1 MDRALIPAACVA
13 ACLLACAPARPPAPA
28 TEALVAAPHT
38 EPAYF
43 SEPRAGA
50 NMFSV
55 FPSARRFRAAR
66 ALGIEM
72 VRLVPDRWQ
81 GLERDFLLGDADD
94 YRGLVAGDL
103 ERLRRVLDEAHAAG
117 LRIVLGMLSL
127 PGARW
132 RQHNDDE
139 DDARLWQSES
149 FERQA
154 ARFWGDLAR
163 ELRGHPAIVAY
174 NPINEPR
181 TDDDAAIR
189 GVYARI
195 VAAIR
200 SADPSVPI
208 VLDVGRDAAP
218 RAFVG
223 FEPLDDPGV
232 LYAFHFYEPW
242 EHVTWRRNRGEVA
255 YGGEAWSRAH
265 LVEAL
270 ASVDRWRAEHGL
282 APTRIFAA
290 ELGCDRRVPG
300 VERYLDDAIGLIE
313 ERGYHWAFYAFRD
326 DDWDGFDYELGARPL
341 TEAEREIYARGRALD
356 LDRPGG
362 PAFDVLLRHLR
373 RRPLRRFDRP
383 GGGR

>member
-1 MDRALIPAACVA
+1 MDRAFILTACVA
-13 ACLLACAPARPPAPA
+13 ASVA
-28 TEALVAAPHT
+28 TCGPVRRASETTA
-38 EPAYF
+38 PAYF
-43 SEPRAGA
+43 SEPRAGV

-66 ALGIEM
+66 ALSIEM

-81 GLERDFLLGDADD
+81 GLERDFLIGDADG
-94 YRGLVAGDL
+94 YRELVPGDL
-103 ERLRRVLDEAHAAG
+103 ERLRRVLDQAHAAG
-117 LRIVLGMLSL
+117 LRVVLGMLSL

-132 RQHNDDE
+132 RQHNGDE
-139 DDARLWQSES
+139 DDTRLWQTES
-149 FERQA
+149 FRQQA

-181 TDDDAAIR
+181 SDDNAAIR
-189 GVYARI
+189 DVYVRI

-218 RAFVG
+218 RAFHG

-242 EHVTWRRNRGEVA
+242 EHVTWRRNRGQID
-255 YGGEAWSRAH
+255 YGSDAWSRAH

-270 ASVDRWRAEHGL
+270 ALVDAWRVEHGL

-290 ELGCDRRVPG
+290 EVGCDRRIPG
-300 VERYLDDAIGLIE
+300 VERYLADAIGLIE
-313 ERGYHWAFYAFRD
+313 ARGYHWAFYAFRD
-326 DDWDGFDYELGARPL
+326 DDWDGFDYELGSRPL
-341 TEAEREIYARGRALD
+341 TEAEREIYSRGRALD

-373 RRPLRRFDRP
+373 R
-383 GGGR
+383 